1 MIPWSVRPRPQSI
14 AKAVSGDKE
23 NNQAMPPEAEKPNQ
37 FAKIEAVLQ
46 QHPGV
51 RAARV
56 SRENVG
62 FDELTVY
69 VVPHDEYVGPVLT
82 DTDEERKRIQKWR
95 KTFDLTQMG
104 KEAPAP
110 EPDFNIAGWNSSYTR
125 QPIPAH
131 EMREWV
137 ENTVAGIS
145 SLRPQEI
152 LEIGC
157 GTGLL
162 LLRLAPKCKR
172 YVATDFAPAV
182 LKKLRKQMD
191 QMGGSW
197 DGVDLLERPADNFD
211 GLAGGSFDTVI
222 INSVT
227 HYFPNATYLAKV
239 MEGAAGVLKPGGK
252 IFIGDVRSLP
262 LLETYAT
269 SVELFQAAPEMELA
283 ELRERV
289 ARRVKQEEQ
298 LVISPAFFL
307 ALAERN
313 PKLSGVEICLKR
325 GRSDNEL
332 TRFRYDV
339 VLHAGDKGN
348 AGIEVEWQKWAAAE
362 TGIEDIRRMLQHE
375 KPARI
380 AIAGIRNARVEK
392 DVEALKRISNANAS
406 GTVGQLKKELETA
419 APSGT
424 QPANLCSAGEDAGY
438 RVDLSWAGCQPD
450 GSYDAVLS
458 RTDGAAEEW
467 KPLNWPQPSI
477 AGVELARYTNVP
489 GQNVF
494 RERLVQKLLSY
505 CKENLPEDLVPRAVV
520 VVDALP

>member
-1 MIPWSVRPRPQSI
+1 VP
-14 AKAVSGDKE
+14 SG
-23 NNQAMPPEAEKPNQ
+23 AEKRSR
-37 FAKIEAVLQ
+37 FAKVEAILG

-51 RAARV
+51 LAARV
-56 SRENVG
+56 SRENQHG
-62 FDELTVY
+62 ELTAY
-69 VVPHDEYVGPVLT
+69 VVARNEYLGEALT
-82 DTDEERKRIQKWR
+82 DPDEEQKRIQKWR
-95 KTFDLTQMG
+95 KTFDLMQMG
-104 KEAPAP
+104 KEAATA
-110 EPDFNIAGWNSSYTR
+110 ELGFNIAGWNSSYTR
-125 QPIPAH
+125 QPISAH

-137 ENTVAGIS
+137 ENTVAEIS

-162 LLRLAPKCKR
+162 LLRIAPKCRR

-182 LKKLRKQMD
+182 LGKLRKQMG
-191 QMGGSW
+191 QTGNSW
-197 DGVDLLERPADNFD
+197 DGVNLLERSADNFD
-211 GLAGGSFDTVI
+211 GLAECSFDTVI

-227 HYFPNATYLAKV
+227 QHFPSVSYLTKV
-239 MEGAAGVLKPGGK
+239 MDGVVRVLRPGGN

-262 LLETYAT
+262 LLEVYAT
-269 SVELFQAAPEMELA
+269 SVELFLAAPEMEFA
-283 ELRERV
+283 ELLERV
-289 ARRVKQEEQ
+289 GRRVKQQEQ
-298 LVISPAFFL
+298 LVISPAYFL

-313 PKLSGVEICLKR
+313 PKLAGAKIRLKR

-339 VLHAGDKGN
+339 VLHAASEGN
-348 AGIEVEWQKWAAAE
+348 ADTEVEWQKWAADE
-362 TGIEDIRRMLQHE
+362 TGIEDIRRMLQDQ
-375 KPARI
+375 KPARV

-392 DVEALKRISNANAS
+392 DVEALKRLSYANAS
-406 GTVGQLKKELETA
+406 GTAGQLKKELETA
-419 APSGT
+419 APSGI

-438 RVDLSWAGCQPD
+438 RVELSWASCQPD

-458 RTDGAAEEW
+458 RTDRSAEES
-467 KPLNWPQPSI
+467 KPLNWPQPST

>member
-1 MIPWSVRPRPQSI
+1 
-14 AKAVSGDKE
+14 
-23 NNQAMPPEAEKPNQ
+23 MPPGAEKPNQ

-56 SRENVG
+56 SREKVG
-62 FDELTVY
+62 SDELTVY
-69 VVPHDEYVGPVLT
+69 VVPHDEYVRPVLT

-197 DGVDLLERPADNFD
+197 EGVDLLERSADNFD
-211 GLAGGSFDTVI
+211 GLAEDSFDLVV
-222 INSVT
+222 INSVA
-227 HYFPNATYLAKV
+227 HYFPNASYLTEV
-239 MEGAAGVLKPGGK
+239 MDGAAQVLRRGGK
-252 IFIGDVRSLP
+252 IFLGDVRSLP
-262 LLETYAT
+262 LLEAYAT
-269 SVELFQAAPEMELA
+269 SVEVFQATTETELP

-289 ARRVKQEEQ
+289 RRRVKQEEQ

-313 PKLSGVEICLKR
+313 LKLSGVEIRLKR
-325 GRSDNEL
+325 GRCDNEL

-348 AGIEVEWQKWAAAE
+348 AGTEVEWQKWAAAE
-362 TGIEDIRRMLQHE
+362 TGIEDIRRMLQDE
-375 KPARI
+375 KPARV
-380 AIAGIRNARVEK
+380 AIAGVRNARVEK
-392 DVEALKRISNANAS
+392 DVEALKRVSNADPS
-406 GTVGQLKKELETA
+406 GTAGQLKKELETVA
-419 APSGT
+419 LSGIL
-424 QPANLCSAGEDAGY
+424 PANLCSAGEDAGY
-438 RVDLSWAGCQPD
+438 RVELSWSSCLPD
-450 GSYDAVLS
+450 GSYDTVLS
-458 RTDGAAEEW
+458 RTDGGVEEW
-467 KPLNWPQPSI
+467 KPLNWPQPST

-505 CKENLPEDLVPRAVV
+505 CKENLPADLVPRAVV
-520 VVDALP
+520 VVDALPCP

>member
-1 MIPWSVRPRPQSI
+1 
-14 AKAVSGDKE
+14 
-23 NNQAMPPEAEKPNQ
+23 
-37 FAKIEAVLQ
+37 
-46 QHPGV
+46 
-51 RAARV
+51 
-56 SRENVG
+56 
-62 FDELTVY
+62 
-69 VVPHDEYVGPVLT
+69 
-82 DTDEERKRIQKWR
+82 
-95 KTFDLTQMG
+95 
-104 KEAPAP
+104 
-110 EPDFNIAGWNSSYTR
+110 
-125 QPIPAH
+125 
-131 EMREWV
+131 
-137 ENTVAGIS
+137 
-145 SLRPQEI
+145 
-152 LEIGC
+152 
-157 GTGLL
+157 
-162 LLRLAPKCKR
+162 
-172 YVATDFAPAV
+172 
-182 LKKLRKQMD
+182 
-191 QMGGSW
+191 
-197 DGVDLLERPADNFD
+197 LLEA
-211 GLAGGSFDTVI
+211 
-222 INSVT
+222 
-227 HYFPNATYLAKV
+227 
-239 MEGAAGVLKPGGK
+239 
-252 IFIGDVRSLP
+252 
-262 LLETYAT
+262 YAT

-325 GRSDNEL
+325 GRSANEL

-362 TGIEDIRRMLQHE
+362 TGIEDIRRMLQDE

-406 GTVGQLKKELETA
+406 GAAGQLKKELETVSS
-419 APSGT
+419 SGI

-438 RVDLSWAGCQPD
+438 RVQLSWASCQPD
-450 GSYDAVLS
+450 GSYDALLS
-458 RTDGAAEEW
+458 RTDCAAEEP
-467 KPLNWPQPSI
+467 KPLNWPQPST
-477 AGVELARYTNVP
+477 ADVELARYTNVP